1 MRIVSGKYKGR
12 VLCEFD
18 GDRIRPTGDK
28 VRESLFNILQFK
40 VFGSS
45 FLDLFCGTGAMGI
58 EALSR
63 GAKNVVFND
72 YSKDSLNLLKKNL
85 AKLKVDEQYSV
96 KNFDAVTYLEG
107 TSDKFDIVYIDP
119 PYASDLGERA
129 LKVVCRVL
137 TDDGIVILEGE
148 REFCESVSDLTVY
161 DKRKYGRAY
170 LTFFKKGET
179 L

>member
-40 VFGSS
+40 VIGSS
-45 FLDLFCGTGAMGI
+45 FLDLFCVTGAMGI

-119 PYASDLGERA
+119 PYASNLGERA
-129 LKVVCRVL
+129 LKVACRVL
-137 TDDGIVILEGE
+137 TDGGIVILEGE
-148 REFCESVSDLTVY
+148 REFCESVSGLTVY